1 MTSNVSTPPNI
12 LLIHADQHRYDCV
25 GCNGHPL
32 LQTPNLDR
40 LAAEGV
46 NFTHAFCPIPLCA
59 PSRTSLL
66 TGVWPVQHGCIANA
80 GTEAGATVRPQL
92 TTFSQVLRQAGY
104 ALSYIG
110 KWHEAGRTPLDYG
123 FDHYVAERDY
133 GAWRQGQGLPPRPQ
147 QNRWFGEVDP
157 YITPAQSRLAWGA
170 QQAMAALEAASVQAQ
185 PFFIRWDPGEPHLPN
200 VVPEPYASLYPP
212 AQIAPWPSFPDRLC
226 NKPFIQ
232 QQQRRTWGLA
242 DWTWADWAPIVSR
255 YLGEITLLD
264 HQIGRVL
271 ARLDALGLAENTLVI
286 YAADHGDLCGGH
298 GMIDKH
304 FVMYEE
310 LVRVPLIL
318 RWSAGLPAGL
328 RNDGFVCAALDLA
341 ATFCDAARM
350 EAPAH
355 FVGQSLLPIARGE
368 QSSQRRHAF
377 ASYHG
382 NQFGLYSQRMVRD
395 RRWKLVWNATAEDE
409 LYDLESDPGELTNL
423 AGASECA
430 DVLADLRQNL
440 VAWMDEINDPLLNE
454 WTRRQLILQTTIPQT

>member
-1 MTSNVSTPPNI
+1 MTPTVSTPPNI

-46 NFTHAFCPIPLCA
+46 NFTHTFCPIPLCA

-92 TTFSQVLRQAGY
+92 ATFSQTLHQAGY
-104 ALSYIG
+104 ALSYVG
-110 KWHEAGRTPLDYG
+110 KWHEAGHTPLDYG
-123 FDHYVAERDY
+123 FDHYVPERDY
-133 GAWRQGQGLPPRPQ
+133 VAWRKEQGLPPRPQ
-147 QNRWFGEVDP
+147 QNRWFGETDP

-170 QQAMAALEAASVQAQ
+170 QRVIDALDAAATQPQ

-200 VVPEPYASLYPP
+200 VVPEPYASLYAPD
-212 AQIAPWPSFPDRLC
+212 QIAPWPSFPDPLR

-232 QQQRRTWGLA
+232 QQQRRTWGIA
-242 DWTWADWAPIVSR
+242 DWTWAEWAPIVGR

-271 ARLDALGLAENTLVI
+271 ASLEALGLAENTLVI

-310 LVRVPLIL
+310 LVRVPLIM
-318 RWSAGLPAGL
+318 RWPAGLPAGVC
-328 RNDGFVCAALDLA
+328 NDGFICAALDLA
-341 ATFCDAARM
+341 ATFCDAAGVA
-350 EAPAH
+350 APAH
-355 FVGQSLLPIARGE
+355 FVGQSLLPIARSEHESG
-368 QSSQRRHAF
+368 RTHAF

-382 NQFGLYSQRMVRD
+382 NQFGLYSQRMVRN

-409 LYDLESDPGELTNL
+409 LYDLENDAGELTNL
-423 AGASECA
+423 AHASEYA
-430 DVLADLRQNL
+430 DVLADLRQHL
-440 VAWMDEINDPLLNE
+440 AAWMDEINDPLLNE
-454 WTRRQLILQTTIPQT
+454 WTRRQLT